1 MDNGKVETKGAR
13 ILREFKE
20 FWDSEL
26 EGMSP
31 AQRRFATLTLQ
42 AEAMVARGLAL
53 AEEKEPGFKAKLVAV
68 YEEQERLARELDYE
82 IK

>member
-20 FWDSEL
+20 FWDAET
-26 EGMSP
+26 EGMTP

-42 AEAMVARGLAL
+42 AEAMVAHGLNM
-53 AEEKEPGFKAKLVAV
+53 AEEKEPGFKAKLMSI
-68 YEEQERLARELDYE
+68 YKQQEQLARELNYE
-82 IK
+82 I